1 MNRFCSAL
9 IHAMR
14 NLGSSSRT
22 KWNNSRANFLSSCL
36 MKRGLV
42 ICSSEIRS
50 SRSFFVQTQ
59 MSRRLLFPHAL
70 YHWGFASNNKKF
82 YSLSSFAGFYTN
94 IFLRHSYLL
103 NDILL
108 AIKSPIQLHD
118 GTLHSK
124 QVLKEIP

>member
-1 MNRFCSAL
+1 MFFRNQIIAQLFCTNAD
-9 IHAMR
+9 
-14 NLGSSSRT
+14 
-22 KWNNSRANFLSSCL
+22 
-36 MKRGLV
+36 
-42 ICSSEIRS
+42 
-50 SRSFFVQTQ
+50 VQTSLVSP
-59 MSRRLLFPHAL
+59 MHL